1 MNVTVDFRDVG
12 IFVLFCLSAIMCVFL
27 IVTIRS
33 INKFVKKMDLFA
45 EVNGPAIGNAI
56 TQLLELTRNVN
67 ALSRKLGYG
76 IDSVGSVVGSLNS
89 ILVGTASVVGSGTSN
104 VIDGIAMAGTL
115 LKAVLSALF
124 SRKKGSK

>member
-45 EVNGPAIGNAI
+45 ETNGPAIGNAI

-67 ALSRKLGYG
+67 AISRKLGYG

-89 ILVGTASVVGSGTSN
+89 ILVGTASAVGSGTSN

>member
-67 ALSRKLGYG
+67 AISRKLGYG

-89 ILVGTASVVGSGTSN
+89 ILVGTASAVGSGTSN